1 MTETQVERNIGLEA
15 LRNGK
20 TLESVVNNVIRLGG
34 YKLLECEGT
43 ILHSLTINCLP
54 KINNEAH
61 VKIYAEFDYSR
72 SLIGNPCKWLLHM
85 EDYATN
91 EAALAR
97 YNNLRK
103 KIKDGKCKVVI
114 MNSYET
120 SHVKFF

>member
-1 MTETQVERNIGLEA
+1 MTKTQVERDVGLRA
-15 LRNGK
+15 LRSGK

-43 ILHSLTINCLP
+43 ILHNLRINCLP

-61 VKIYAEFDYSR
+61 VKIYAEFDHPH
-72 SLIGNPCKWLLHM
+72 SLMGDLYKWLLRA

-97 YNNLRK
+97 YNYLSK

-114 MNSYET
+114 TDRYET
-120 SHVKFF
+120 SYVKFF

>member
-1 MTETQVERNIGLEA
+1 MTETEVERDVGLEA

-43 ILHSLTINCLP
+43 ILHNLIINCLP

-61 VKIYAEFDYSR
+61 VKIYAEFDHPH
-72 SLIGNPCKWLLHM
+72 SLIGNPCKWLLQV

-97 YNNLRK
+97 YNHLRK

-114 MNSYET
+114 TDRYET
-120 SHVKFF
+120 SYVNFF